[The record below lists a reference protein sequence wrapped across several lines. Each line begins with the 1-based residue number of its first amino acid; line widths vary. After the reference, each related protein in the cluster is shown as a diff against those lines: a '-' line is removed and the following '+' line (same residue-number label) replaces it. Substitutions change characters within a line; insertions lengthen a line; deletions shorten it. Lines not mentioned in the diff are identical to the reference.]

1 LFWIATAVARPATS
15 MASIIDR
22 MRILIGLSGGVDSS
36 FAAHSLLKGGHAV
49 EGAVLRMHPYSDV
62 EAARAV
68 AERLGIPLHIIDC
81 QAAFEQSVERY
92 FMDEYLNGRTPNPCV
107 FCNREVKMA
116 LLCDYAR
123 QQGFDSAATGHY
135 ARIGQNNGRFF
146 IEKNNSPKDQSY
158 MLSRLSQE
166 QLSFLIFP
174 LGDTREKEE
183 IRRMAE
189 EASLPTAHKA
199 DSQEICFIP
208 DNDYASYIEARRG
221 ACPKGH
227 FVDEMGRILGDH
239 KGILHYT
246 VGQRKGLG
254 IALGRPHYVTAIDP
268 TGGNVTLSPND
279 VYAEG
284 FTASDVV
291 FQAVD
296 PTLPMEDERFL
307 VKIRYAAR
315 PVPVTVSVQDGKI
328 TAAFDTPQRAVT
340 PGQNAV
346 FYQGDRVAFC
356 GWIDGKTNG
365 TPE

>member
-1 LFWIATAVARPATS
+1 
-15 MASIIDR
+15 
-22 MRILIGLSGGVDSS
+22 
-36 FAAHSLLKGGHAV
+36 
-49 EGAVLRMHPYSDV
+49 
-62 EAARAV
+62 
-68 AERLGIPLHIIDC
+68 
-81 QAAFEQSVERY
+81 
-92 FMDEYLNGRTPNPCV
+92 
-107 FCNREVKMA
+107 MA

-254 IALGRPHYVTAIDP
+254 NLGLGKPAFVLALDPEKNEVVLGDNSDLFSQTVRADRVFFSGFESNTDGMPEQYEGMQVTA
-268 TGGNVTLSPND
+268 
-279 VYAEG
+279 
-284 FTASDVV
+284 
-291 FQAVD
+291 
-296 PTLPMEDERFL
+296 
-307 VKIRYAAR
+307 KIRYAAAPAPAR
-315 PVPVTVSVQDGKI
+315 LHQESPGIIRLD
-328 TAAFDTPQRAVT
+328 FETPQRAAT
-340 PGQNAV
+340 PGQSV
-346 FYQGDRVAFC
+346 VIYQGDQVLGGGFIC
-356 GWIDGKTNG
+356 
-365 TPE
+365 